1 MTIDRANQV
10 VRIVNRINEIQTILS
25 KLENLSSDHQLW
37 VYDNSRPIFQLEP
50 EKITLIMNEYCA
62 ELAELKD
69 RLGEI
74 G

>member
-25 KLENLSSDHQLW
+25 KLENLSSDRQPW
-37 VYDNSRPIFQLEP
+37 VYANSLPIFQLEP

-74 G
+74 E